1 MALKRFRVP
10 GDVKKEMRL
19 GIYLNELAGN
29 KCDNAKGLRQA
40 KKLIKPGSSVSIAEI
55 KKMNLYLKRASV
67 YYERRDRSKCGTIS
81 YLLWGAKKAYYW
93 SNKILK
99 DEKRYAQ

>member
-1 MALKRFRVP
+1 VKRFRIP

-29 KCDNAKGLRQA
+29 KCANAIGLRQA
-40 KKLIKPGSSVSIAEI
+40 KKLIKPGSSVSFAQI

-67 YYERRDRSKCGTIS
+67 YYDRRDRSKCGTIS

>member
-1 MALKRFRVP
+1 VKRFRIP

-29 KCDNAKGLRQA
+29 KCGNAIGLRQA
-40 KKLIKPGSSVSIAEI
+40 KKLIKPGSSVSLIQI
-55 KKMNLYLKRASV
+55 KKMNLFLKRASV
-67 YYERRDRSKCGTIS
+67 YYDRKDRSKCGTIS

-99 DEKRYAQ
+99 DEKRYAK